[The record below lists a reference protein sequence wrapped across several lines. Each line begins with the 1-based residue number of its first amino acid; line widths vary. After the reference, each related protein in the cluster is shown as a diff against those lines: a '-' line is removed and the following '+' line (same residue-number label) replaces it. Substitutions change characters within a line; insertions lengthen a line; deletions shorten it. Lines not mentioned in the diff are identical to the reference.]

1 MVTSGRL
8 PPEVIKEIHKK
19 DFKTPVICVT
29 GGKGGVGK
37 TTVSVN
43 LAEALVNMGY
53 RVALT
58 DADVDAPDAAILL
71 GLTLDNPVDVFI
83 TMPLIDESQ
92 CNACGDCVKAC
103 TRNALFLPKGMTPIL
118 MGECNGCEAC
128 LMACPSNAIYR
139 IRYDIS
145 VPKAIG
151 QAMPVVAAY
160 PDAPASLVLR
170 ELADRLKDF
179 LI

>member
-1 MVTSGRL
+1 
-8 PPEVIKEIHKK
+8 
-19 DFKTPVICVT
+19 
-29 GGKGGVGK
+29 
-37 TTVSVN
+37 
-43 LAEALVNMGY
+43 
-53 RVALT
+53 
-58 DADVDAPDAAILL
+58 
-71 GLTLDNPVDVFI
+71 
-83 TMPLIDESQ
+83 
-92 CNACGDCVKAC
+92 
-103 TRNALFLPKGMTPIL
+103 MTPIL

-160 PDAPASLVLR
+160 HDAPASLALR
-170 ELADRLKDF
+170 QLADRLKVF